1 MGRPAQGGLDITPPD
16 SADLASILEGL
27 RGRNGVMAS
36 TVISRQG
43 MPIASNL
50 PDRVDLDI
58 LALRT
63 AFMQGIGELVMES
76 VEDES
81 ARTVIIVA
89 DEHYIMT
96 TAIDDMHILVV
107 VLDRRVEVSSMIPD
121 VTEAAASLRGAV
133 G

>member
-1 MGRPAQGGLDITPPD
+1 MVAAIE
-16 SADLASILEGL
+16 DLNALLEGL
-27 RGRNGVMAS
+27 QGKNGVLAS
-36 TVISRQG
+36 TVISREG
-43 MPIASNL
+43 MPIASDL

-76 VEDES
+76 VEDEH

-96 TAIDDMHILVV
+96 TAIDEKHILVV
-107 VLDRRVEVSSMIPD
+107 VLSRTVEVGGMIPS
-121 VTEAAASLRGAV
+121 VIEVASSLRDV
-133 G
+133 ID